1 MALLEYS
8 VLNAVLLLGE
18 GGRQGGGL
26 ERDIQP
32 GSLRTPVAT
41 CLAAKPRPGSACGSC
56 LGEGVFGQEGSRRGS
71 RGVGQVTF
79 DGQGE
84 QLSTSVVSNLMGL
97 SDRREI
103 RPSLSRHG
111 QN

>member
-1 MALLEYS
+1 M
-8 VLNAVLLLGE
+8 
-18 GGRQGGGL
+18 
-26 ERDIQP
+26 
-32 GSLRTPVAT
+32 
-41 CLAAKPRPGSACGSC
+41 
-56 LGEGVFGQEGSRRGS
+56 
-71 RGVGQVTF
+71 GQVTF

-103 RPSLSRHG
+103 RPILSRHG